1 MTGNNDGD
9 DGGGSERGRG
19 IVTPADRDYL
29 RLSEEEREEKYSQSA
44 RIQRRNAIAD
54 RVENA
59 LLDFPLLAKR
69 LDDKTVD
76 DVFGADR
83 TTFEFDGE
91 EIDGTEIPKTQY
103 GVTFA
108 LWFLLRVDRATK
120 LDLSPV
126 EVRAGAMS
134 AVSPF
139 IDRVERGIELW
150 LNSHDLTGDVE
161 LDLSISQLQRADE
174 LAEQLEA
181 AEEPLSAFDRIR
193 VVSQLG
199 RAGYSDEEIAKILG
213 EDVPDDARGDE

>member
-120 LDLSPV
+120 LNLSPV

-139 IDRVERGIELW
+139 IDRVE
-150 LNSHDLTGDVE
+150 
-161 LDLSISQLQRADE
+161 
-174 LAEQLEA
+174 
-181 AEEPLSAFDRIR
+181 
-193 VVSQLG
+193 
-199 RAGYSDEEIAKILG
+199 
-213 EDVPDDARGDE
+213 

>member
-1 MTGNNDGD
+1 MTGNDDGD
-9 DGGGSERGRG
+9 DGGGNERGRG
-19 IVTPADRDYL
+19 IITPADREFL

-120 LDLSPV
+120 LNLSPV
-126 EVRAGAMS
+126 QVRGGAIE

-139 IDRVERGIELW
+139 IERVERGVELW

-174 LAEQLEA
+174 LAERLEA

>member
-91 EIDGTEIPKTQY
+91 VIDGTEIPKTQY

-120 LDLSPV
+120 LNLSPV
-126 EVRAGAMS
+126 QVRGGAIE

-139 IDRVERGIELW
+139 IERVERGVELW
-150 LNSHDLTGDVE
+150 LNSHDLTGKVD
-161 LDLSISQLQRADE
+161 LDLRISQLQRADE
-174 LAEQLEA
+174 LAERLEA

-193 VVSQLG
+193 VASQLG
-199 RAGYSDEEIAKILG
+199 RAGYSDEEIANILG